1 MEVLESRLRQRS
13 TDSDEQIV
21 KRLHHAER
29 EVAAANEF
37 DVIIINEDLEI
48 AIQQLEKAMFSD

>member
-1 MEVLESRLRQRS
+1 MQILENRLRQRS

-21 KRLHHAER
+21 KRLHHAEM

-37 DVIIINEDLEI
+37 NITIINDDLGS
-48 AIQQLEKAMFSD
+48 ALQQLESAMFD

>member
-1 MEVLESRLRQRS
+1 MEILENRLRQRS

-21 KRLHHAER
+21 KRLHHAKM

-37 DVIIINEDLEI
+37 DITIVNDDLEI
-48 AIQQLEKAMFSD
+48 ALQQLESAMFD